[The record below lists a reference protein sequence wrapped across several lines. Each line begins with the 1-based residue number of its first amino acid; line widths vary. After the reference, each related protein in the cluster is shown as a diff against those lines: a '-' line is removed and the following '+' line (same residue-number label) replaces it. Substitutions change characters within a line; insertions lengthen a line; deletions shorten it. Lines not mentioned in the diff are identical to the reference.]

1 MVDDDEEPSME
12 KFGRGMRWEPYL
24 NGWSLENGHVKY

>member
-12 KFGRGMRWEPYL
+12 KWERVRCELYL
-24 NGWSLENGHVKY
+24 NGWSLENGLVKY